1 MRGEGE
7 RSEKGIGEKRG
18 VNIIGRIDSQRTFE
32 ARVGHVGH
40 ENQLAVHINALER
53 HEHFGANC
61 RVQEKDDDDRE
72 LDGLRDGGGKREA
85 AARKLAHNTSCV
97 AREPFEHNTRNGEND
112 EVEDEYGENDERLRK
127 EE

>member
-1 MRGEGE
+1 MGGLR
-7 RSEKGIGEKRG
+7 
-18 VNIIGRIDSQRTFE
+18 SQRTFK

-40 ENQLAVHINALER
+40 EKQLAVHINALER

-97 AREPFEHNTRNGEND
+97 AREPFEHNTRNGENAAG
-112 EVEDEYGENDERLRK
+112 EDEYGENDERLR
-127 EE
+127 EEE